1 VRSAIMRLPNDRQ
14 TITMKTAR
22 LAVLGVAL
30 AAGIGAAF
38 LASTSK
44 PPATAAAPPP
54 PSTDGVLVAAN
65 ELSFGAAVDASDVR
79 WEDWPQDHIPEGLIR
94 KSASPGGVA
103 ELQGSIVRSNFA
115 AGEPLRRDR
124 LVKGPHSG
132 FLAAILSKGS
142 RAVAINIDTQGSS
155 EAGGFILPND
165 RVDVIHIFQDEGAA
179 RNGVANSFVSQTI
192 LTNIRVLA
200 IGQNFQEK
208 NGERVITGANAT
220 LELTPFQAE
229 TIVLAQRVGQ
239 LSLILRSMTD
249 ANAAAEQPPQP
260 QQRTDGGPQRRGNT
274 AQGAL
279 SKGHRANGKLIPHS
293 TGRARTVLEIRN

>member
-1 VRSAIMRLPNDRQ
+1 
-14 TITMKTAR
+14 MKTAR

-30 AAGIGAAF
+30 AAGIGAAV

-54 PSTDGVLVAAN
+54 PSTDGVLVAAK
-65 ELSFGAAVDASDVR
+65 ELSFGAAVDASD
-79 WEDWPQDHIPEGLIR
+79 WPQDHIPEGLVR

-103 ELQGSIVRSNFA
+103 ELKGSCVRSNFA
-115 AGEPLRRDR
+115 AGEPLRRER
-124 LVKGPHSG
+124 MVKGPHSG
-132 FLAAILSKGS
+132 CLTFDLKSGM

-155 EAGGFILPND
+155 TAGGFIQPNNK
-165 RVDVIHIFQDEGAA
+165 VDVIHIFQDEGAA

-192 LTNIRVLA
+192 LTDIRVLA

-208 NGERVITGANAT
+208 NGEHVITGVNAT

-229 TIVLAQRVGQ
+229 AIVLAQRAGQ
-239 LSLILRSMTD
+239 LSLVLRSMTD

-274 AQGAL
+274 IKGAL
-279 SKGHRANGKLIPHS
+279 SKWHRANGKLIPHS
-293 TGRARTVLEIRN
+293 TGRARMVLEIRK

>member
-1 VRSAIMRLPNDRQ
+1 
-14 TITMKTAR
+14 MKTAR
-22 LAVLGVAL
+22 LAVLGIAL
-30 AAGIGAAF
+30 VAGIGAAV
-38 LASTSK
+38 LASESK
-44 PPATAAAPPP
+44 PPQQIAAAPPP
-54 PSTDGVLVAAN
+54 PASDGVLVATK
-65 ELSFGAAVDASDVR
+65 ELNFGAVVDASDLR
-79 WEDWPQDHIPEGLIR
+79 WEDWPKDHIPEGLVR
-94 KSASPGGVA
+94 KSTSPGGVE
-103 ELQGSIVRSNFA
+103 ELQGSIVRSNFG

-132 FLAAILSKGS
+132 FLASVLEKGS

-179 RNGVANSFVSQTI
+179 RNGIANSFVSQTI

-229 TIVLAQRVGQ
+229 AIVLAQRAGQ

-249 ANAAAEQPPQP
+249 ANAAAEQPPQL
-260 QQRTDGGPQRRGNT
+260 QQRSDGGPQRRGNPR
-274 AQGAL
+274 QGAS
-279 SKGHRANGKLIPHS
+279 SKWRGANGNSIPQP
-293 TGRARTVLEIRN
+293 TARARMVLEIRK

>member
-1 VRSAIMRLPNDRQ
+1 
-14 TITMKTAR
+14 MKMKSAR
-22 LAVLGVAL
+22 LAVLGISLV
-30 AAGIGAAF
+30 AGIGAAV
-38 LASTSK
+38 LASESK
-44 PPATAAAPPP
+44 PPQIAAAPPP
-54 PSTDGVLVAAN
+54 PATDGVLVAAN
-65 ELSFGAAVDASDVR
+65 ELNFGAVVDASDLR
-79 WEDWPQDHIPEGLIR
+79 WEDWPKDHIPEGLVR

-103 ELQGSIVRSNFA
+103 ELQGSIVRSNFG

-132 FLAAILSKGS
+132 FLAAVLSNGT

-165 RVDVIHIFQDEGAA
+165 RVDVIHIFQDQGAA

-200 IGQNFQEK
+200 IGQNYQEK

-239 LSLILRSMTD
+239 LALVLRSMTD
-249 ANAAAEQPPQP
+249 ANADDEQSPQP
-260 QQRTDGGPQRRGNT
+260 RQRTDGGPQRLGDTR
-274 AQGAL
+274 
-279 SKGHRANGKLIPHS
+279 
-293 TGRARTVLEIRN
+293 

>member
-1 VRSAIMRLPNDRQ
+1 
-14 TITMKTAR
+14 MKTAR
-22 LAVLGVAL
+22 LAVLGIAL
-30 AAGIGAAF
+30 VAGIAAAV
-38 LASTSK
+38 LASRSK
-44 PPATAAAPPP
+44 PPEIAAAAPPP

-65 ELSFGAAVDASDVR
+65 ELSFGALVDASDLR
-79 WEDWPQDHIPEGLIR
+79 WEDWPKDHIPEGLVR
-94 KSASPGGVA
+94 KSTSPGGVE

-132 FLAAILSKGS
+132 FLAAVLSKGS

-155 EAGGFILPND
+155 TAGGFILPND

-179 RNGVANSFVSQTI
+179 RNGIANSFVSQTI

-220 LELTPFQAE
+220 LELTPFEAE
-229 TIVLAQRVGQ
+229 TIVLAQRSGQ

-249 ANAAAEQPPQP
+249 ANATAGQPPQP

-274 AQGAL
+274 KQGAL
-279 SKGHRANGKLIPHS
+279 SKWRHANGKSIPQP
-293 TGRARTVLEIRN
+293 TGRARMVLEIPK

>member
-1 VRSAIMRLPNDRQ
+1 
-14 TITMKTAR
+14 MKTAR

-30 AAGIGAAF
+30 AAGIGAAV

-44 PPATAAAPPP
+44 PPAAAAPPP
-54 PSTDGVLVAAN
+54 PSTDGVLVAAK
-65 ELSFGAAVDASDVR
+65 ELSFGAAVDASDLR

-115 AGEPLRRDR
+115 AGEPLRQDR

-165 RVDVIHIFQDEGAA
+165 RVDVIRIFHDEDAA
-179 RNGVANSFVSQTI
+179 HKGIGSSFVSQTI

-220 LELTPFQAE
+220 LELTPAQAE
-229 TIVLAQRVGQ
+229 TAILEQRVGQ
-239 LSLILRSMTD
+239 LSLVLRGMTD
-249 ANAAAEQPPQP
+249 ANAAGEQ
-260 QQRTDGGPQRRGNT
+260 QQDYSNGLMVVRNGV
-274 AQGAL
+274 AL
-279 SKGHRANGKLIPHS
+279 RDRAH
-293 TGRARTVLEIRN
+293 

>member
-1 VRSAIMRLPNDRQ
+1 
-14 TITMKTAR
+14 MKTAR
-22 LAVLGVAL
+22 LAVLGIAL
-30 AAGIGAAF
+30 VAGIGAAV
-38 LASTSK
+38 LASESK
-44 PPATAAAPPP
+44 PPQPIAAAPPP
-54 PSTDGVLVAAN
+54 PATDGVLVATK
-65 ELSFGAAVDASDVR
+65 ELNFGAVVDASDLH
-79 WEDWPQDHIPEGLIR
+79 WEDWPKDHIPEGLVR
-94 KSASPGGVA
+94 KSTSPGGVE
-103 ELQGSIVRSNFA
+103 ELQGSIVRSNFG

-132 FLAAILSKGS
+132 FLASVLAKGS

-179 RNGVANSFVSQTI
+179 RNGIANSFVSQTI

-229 TIVLAQRVGQ
+229 AIVLAQRAGQ

-260 QQRTDGGPQRRGNT
+260 QQRTDGGPQRRGNPR
-274 AQGAL
+274 QGAL
-279 SKGHRANGKLIPHS
+279 SKWRHANGNSIPQP
-293 TGRARTVLEIRN
+293 TGRARMVLEIRK